1 MCNKNE
7 ILRYFARFHYYVPNM
22 SITRFDEFLEN
33 QSYEVYFNFDQAFSS
48 LTGLFTGFLYT
59 NEQGHYEREENV
71 SEETIANG
79 PAGLWLDDEPILFED
94 ISSVF
99 KKF

>member
-1 MCNKNE
+1 
-7 ILRYFARFHYYVPNM
+7 M

-48 LTGLFTGFLYT
+48 LTGLFTGFLYM
-59 NEQGHYEREENV
+59 NEQGNYEREENV
-71 SEETIANG
+71 SEETIVNG
-79 PAGLWLDDEPILFED
+79 PVGLWLDDEPILFED

-99 KKF
+99 KIK